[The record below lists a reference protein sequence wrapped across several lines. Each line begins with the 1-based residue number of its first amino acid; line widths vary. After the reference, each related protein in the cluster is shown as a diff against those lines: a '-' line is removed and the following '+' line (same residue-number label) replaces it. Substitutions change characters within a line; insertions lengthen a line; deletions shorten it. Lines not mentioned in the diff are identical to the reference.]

1 MKSNTLKIV
10 IVFFLTLGLTTL
22 HAQDKA
28 KEVKKETKSSIKSVD
43 KVKDQKSDFD
53 EKVDAN
59 KAALKE
65 SGTTVKG
72 KPDQMQKDG
81 ANKGS
86 NVEEEMK
93 KLESSY
99 SKKIRATKD
108 PKEQTRLKEEMEV
121 KMKELKKAN
130 QNSVKE
136 EVAKDSKY
144 SYQYEQPH
152 QNIFY

>member
-72 KPDQMQKDG
+72 KPD
-81 ANKGS
+81 
-86 NVEEEMK
+86 
-93 KLESSY
+93 
-99 SKKIRATKD
+99 
-108 PKEQTRLKEEMEV
+108 
-121 KMKELKKAN
+121 
-130 QNSVKE
+130 
-136 EVAKDSKY
+136 
-144 SYQYEQPH
+144 
-152 QNIFY
+152 